1 MFTNAN
7 YAGAII
13 DIAYSLPECVLN
25 NDNLKE
31 QFPAWNVDT
40 TAEKVGVTER
50 RIAKQSETALD
61 LALKAS
67 DQLFNQHP
75 EFKSK
80 IDAILFCTQT
90 PDFIMPSN
98 AFLVHNHLKLRHNVL
113 AFDYNLACS
122 GYVYGL
128 FLASSLL
135 TTGLVKN
142 VLLLTGDTYSKIIDG
157 RDRATRL
164 LFGDGASATW
174 ISSENKYRENAI
186 VKRFLDFDFG
196 TQGSGWDKFIVP
208 AGGSRVAKDEAN
220 TIPASD
226 KIKMDGIQVLNF
238 AKRVVVP
245 HMEKLIE
252 KNNLAKCDIDQ
263 FLVHQ
268 ASKLALDTI
277 RKRLRIKEE
286 KCYSNMSKIGN
297 TVSSS
302 LPILLKDYFMDITHN
317 KTQKLFITGFGVGYS
332 WGSVLVET

>member
-1 MFTNAN
+1 MVTNCR
-7 YAGAII
+7 YKGAII
-13 DIAYSLPECVLN
+13 DIAYSLPDRVLN

-31 QFPAWNVDT
+31 QFPAWNVDIT
-40 TAEKVGVTER
+40 SEKVGVTER
-50 RIAKQSETALD
+50 RIAKKSETALD

-67 DQLFNQHP
+67 DQLLNRHP
-75 EFKSK
+75 EFQSK

-90 PDFIMPSN
+90 PDYVMPSN
-98 AFLVHNHLKLRHNVL
+98 AFLVHNHLKLPHNVL

-128 FLASSLL
+128 FLASSLMK
-135 TTGLVKN
+135 TDLVKN
-142 VLLLTGDTYSKIIDG
+142 VLLLTGDTYSKIIDE
-157 RDRATRL
+157 RDRATRM

-174 ISSENKYRENAI
+174 LSSEDKYCKNAI

-208 AGGSRVAKDEAN
+208 TGGSRVSKNDAN

-245 HMEKLIE
+245 HMENLIK
-252 KNNLAKCDIDQ
+252 KNNLEKCDIDQ

-268 ASKLALDTI
+268 ASKLALDTV
-277 RKRLRIKEE
+277 RKRLSIREE
-286 KCYSNMSKIGN
+286 KLYSNMNKIGN

-302 LPILLKDYFMDITHN
+302 LPILLKDYLMGINHN

-332 WGSVLVET
+332 WGSVLVDT